1 MQVLQLLNLA
11 VIGENNELL
20 YSSYNNNEGSPLNKT
35 IDILKD
41 LYKKL
46 NKNITIAKTTV
57 TGYGEGLIKAA
68 LGVDIGE
75 IETICHFKGAK
86 SFMPNVD
93 FILDIGGQDMKAL
106 MIKDGVINN
115 IY

>member
-1 MQVLQLLNLA
+1 MFIGIDAGSTTTKLA

-46 NKNITIAKTTV
+46 PKDVKIVKSTV
-57 TGYGEGLIKAA
+57 TGYGEGLIKTA
-68 LGVDIGE
+68 LGIDIGE
-75 IETICHFKGAK
+75 IETICHFKGAEA
-86 SFMPNVD
+86 FLPGC
-93 FILDIGGQDMKAL
+93 I
-106 MIKDGVINN
+106 
-115 IY
+115 